1 MGWTGALLSGLRKGH
16 LSLRRLA
23 WQGPGPPACSGIGGA
38 RGCQASW
45 QRGGHSPGMERRWG
59 LGSGVGWCSSSL
71 GLLLAVP
78 SLIPAALGLSCHYTG
93 STLAADSKPGC
104 C

>member
-23 WQGPGPPACSGIGGA
+23 WQGPGPPAGSGNGGA

-45 QRGGHSPGMERRWG
+45 QHGGHSGNGEKVGFGKRRWLVLQQPG
-59 LGSGVGWCSSSL
+59 PAPGSALLDASCS
-71 GLLLAVP
+71 
-78 SLIPAALGLSCHYTG
+78 G
-93 STLAADSKPGC
+93 SVLPLHRVHPGG
-104 C
+104 